1 MNGVPM
7 TDKRKIT
14 ASCLLK
20 VNGRAVRVQLSP
32 ASIYGG
38 PEGAYRVRVNRVWR
52 NGYDGNPLF
61 VDRGALAALL
71 ADALYGVPLLDA
83 PVPDLPRDARVCVNI
98 RRDEDVYDKADGWTY
113 STPIRADDGQWY
125 VLVSAQGR
133 RFFANCADVFPLPA
147 STQPSG
153 IRRRM
158 R

>member
-1 MNGVPM
+1 M
-7 TDKRKIT
+7 DKRKIT

-32 ASIYGG
+32 APVYGG

-61 VDRGALAALL
+61 VDRAALAALL
-71 ADALYGVPLLDA
+71 ADMLHAA
-83 PVPDLPRDARVCVNI
+83 PAPCAPCPDLPADARVSVTI
-98 RRDEDVYDKADGWTY
+98 RRGEDAFEIVPGWTY

-125 VLVSAQGR
+125 VVVSAQGR
-133 RFFANCADVFPLPA
+133 RFFANCEDVRPLPA
-147 STQPSG
+147 SAQPGG

>member
-1 MNGVPM
+1 M

-83 PVPDLPRDARVCVNI
+83 PVPDLPCNARVCVNI

-133 RFFANCADVFPLPA
+133 RFFANCADVFLLPA